1 MGSLSFMRRI
11 FSRNARIPVST
22 SQGSLDLT
30 TEEHSL
36 LEKLL
41 SGAANGEDILRLYS
55 HLSARGLPFPPEW
68 EVRAL
73 RVTLSELPQRD
84 DLAKRLVE
92 VEAALARHSAIEVI
106 DRSTWER
113 AWARFSATSLIGTYD
128 ANELQAVR
136 ARCFSDACTL
146 LANPY
151 FRALPAGRRA
161 ATIIALH
168 DTLMSAPSPDLVP
181 VAELGLRQF
190 RKMLEDP
197 ELSVPQ
203 AMGVF
208 DALHSMYFA
217 GVSDVLDLRR
227 FDYVVPQFEA
237 WLKAKHAIQKSP
249 KRIKEGGT
257 LTVAYLLHTAHFDR
271 GNAVSPLIVLLAGI
285 HAKAPNRRVF
295 LYLVQYVA
303 PGFQE
308 KVENLG
314 FEVRNFSQGRDYERM
329 EEIAKSLRDDGVDV
343 VITEQNRAVATA
355 LYAQRVAPLQ
365 MWLDTGFPFWRLKS
379 LDWTFSPNMDGLPDS
394 QRRISGLFCHQPSS
408 VMQRET
414 DLLEVER
421 VRKSF
426 PPGSFVIGV
435 FVRLIKINEN
445 VFDLLNRLL
454 AAQPAFCLF
463 IAGTGDA
470 AHVKSLISGSAHRE
484 RIMFLNENVDL
495 QVYGKAID
503 VMCDTFPFIGGH
515 ACREVGAQGT
525 PVVSML
531 GTAWDTVL
539 REERNPEL
547 LAGDTESYMAIV
559 MRLFEDPEF
568 REQQRS
574 IALRIFAN
582 RADPERTTSDL
593 EAGIDAAKALANG
606 QA

>member
-1 MGSLSFMRRI
+1 MKLMSFLRCILNRP
-11 FSRNARIPVST
+11 ALVPVNT
-22 SQGSLDLT
+22 SQGVLELT
-30 TEEHSL
+30 TEEHLL
-36 LEKLL
+36 LEKTL
-41 SGAANGEDILRLYS
+41 SGTATSDDGLRLYGS
-55 HLSARGLPFPPEW
+55 LIARGLPFPLEW
-68 EVRAL
+68 EVRTL
-73 RVTLSELPQRD
+73 RATLAELPHRD
-84 DLAKRLVE
+84 DIAKRLIE
-92 VEAALARHSAIEVI
+92 VEAGLARHSAIEVI
-106 DRSTWER
+106 ERSIWER
-113 AWARFSATSLIGTYD
+113 AWIRFSKTSLIDTND
-128 ANELQAVR
+128 ASELQTIR
-136 ARCFSDACTL
+136 AQCFSDVCTL

-151 FRALPAGRRA
+151 FHMLPAGRRA

-190 RKMLEDP
+190 RKMLEDSA
-197 ELSVPQ
+197 LSVPQ

-208 DALHSMYFA
+208 DALHSMYFS

-227 FDYVVPQFEA
+227 FDYIVPLFED
-237 WLKAKHAIQKSP
+237 WLKQKQAVQKSP
-249 KRIKEGGT
+249 RKIHEGGP
-257 LTVAYLLHTAHFDR
+257 LTIAYFLHTAHFDR

-285 HAKAPNRRVF
+285 HAKAPNRRVL

-314 FEVRNFSQGRDYERM
+314 FDVRTFSQGRGYERM
-329 EEIAKSLRDDGVDV
+329 EDIARALRDDGVDV

-365 MWLDTGFPFWRLKS
+365 MWLDTGFPFWGLKS
-379 LDWTFSPNMDGLPDS
+379 LDWTYSPNKEGFPDN
-394 QRRISGLFCHQPSS
+394 QRRVSGLFCHQPSS

-414 DLLEVER
+414 DSLEVER
-421 VRKSF
+421 IRKGF
-426 PPGSFVIGV
+426 PPGSFVLGV
-435 FVRLIKINEN
+435 FVRLIKINKN
-445 VFDLLNRLL
+445 VFDLLCRLL
-454 AAQPAFCLF
+454 AAQPAFQLL

-470 AHVKSLISGSAHRE
+470 AHVRAFIADSACRD
-484 RIMFLNENVDL
+484 RILFLNENVDL

-547 LAGDTESYMAIV
+547 LADNPESYLAIV
-559 MRLFEDPEF
+559 MRLFDDPDF
-568 REQQRS
+568 RERQKN
-574 IALRIFAN
+574 IALKTFAD
-582 RADPERTTSDL
+582 RADPERTISDL
-593 EAGIDAAKALANG
+593 EAGIGAAKALAN
-606 QA
+606 QQT